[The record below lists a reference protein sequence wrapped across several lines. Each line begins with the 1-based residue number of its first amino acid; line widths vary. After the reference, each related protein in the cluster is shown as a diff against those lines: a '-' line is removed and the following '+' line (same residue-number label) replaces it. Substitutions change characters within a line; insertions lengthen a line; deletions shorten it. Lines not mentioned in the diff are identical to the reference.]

1 MQGVREEVS
10 SVMETRLTG
19 LGIHALVLSSIALLP
34 YLRTIPTPVISGIF
48 LYLGRKVMSGN
59 TFMQR
64 VKGALQDKSMMAPD
78 SPFRLLGRWTVN
90 KFTGIQLACL
100 AILWT
105 LKSNP
110 ATGMFFPSVIG
121 LLMVVRNYVVP
132 KLFKK
137 EEIELLDD

>member
-1 MQGVREEVS
+1 M
-10 SVMETRLTG
+10 METRLTG

-34 YLRTIPTPVISGIF
+34 YLRLIPTPVISGIF

-59 TFMQR
+59 TFLRR
-64 VKGALQDKSMMAPD
+64 VKGMLADKTMMPAD
-78 SPFRLLGRWTVN
+78 SPYRLLGRGKVN
-90 KFTGIQLACL
+90 LFTTTQLACL

-121 LLMVVRNYVVP
+121 LLMVVRSYVIP
-132 KLFKK
+132 RLFSK
-137 EEIELLDD
+137 EEIQLLDD